1 MFGALHRNW
10 KTAIYQVGY
19 ESAAD
24 KAAVKNVA
32 RMSDRYNIFGIMADD
47 SNIR

>member
-32 RMSDRYNIFGIMADD
+32 RVSDKYNIFGIMADD
-47 SNIR
+47 GNAR